1 MNMHLLAFAET
12 IQLFPDGTLFIHVAL
27 ILAMIW
33 VLNRTLYRPI
43 NKVIESREKNKGG
56 HSSEADGLLKQVE
69 EKESRYTSEMLDTRS
84 KGYELIEK
92 EQKKAVAARE
102 QKLADAK
109 ADVAEKFDTGKAELE
124 EQTAEARSAIGAEA
138 EKIADSIAASILKA

>member
-1 MNMHLLAFAET
+1 MHLLAFADT

-27 ILAMIW
+27 ILVMIY

-43 NKVIESREKNKGG
+43 NKILDSREKNKGG
-56 HSSEADGLLKQVE
+56 HSSEAAGLLKSVE
-69 EKESRYTSEMLDTRS
+69 EKEARYNRELLDTRS

-92 EQKKAVAARE
+92 EQKKAVVAHE

-109 ADVAEKFDTGKAELE
+109 TANTEKFEQGKVDLE
-124 EQTAEARSAIGAEA
+124 TQAAEAKAVIGTEA
-138 EKIADSIAASILKA
+138 EKMADRIAANILKA